1 MERVGCVR
9 MTNAPAS
16 SQESKLAAR
25 TQLKVG
31 QVFQAWTYFGRVRM
45 RACADRGR
53 SGYAAVRRSLAR

>member
-1 MERVGCVR
+1 MCVC
-9 MTNAPAS
+9 TTSAPAS

-45 RACADRGR
+45 RVCGADRRR
-53 SGYAAVRRSLAR
+53 SACAAVRRRLAG